1 MITLQYPQFNFRI
14 KEEDGKEWIFD
25 EFRKQWVRLTPE
37 EWVRQNMLQYLVQIK
52 KYPSSLIAIEKE
64 IAVGEMRKRFDI
76 LVYKN
81 AGPWMIIECKEM
93 NVALNDAVLKQVLN
107 YNIRLQTPFV
117 VITNGSS
124 VYGFELQ
131 NGRMEQIQELP
142 SF

>member
-1 MITLQYPQFNFRI
+1 
-14 KEEDGKEWIFD
+14 
-25 EFRKQWVRLTPE
+25 
-37 EWVRQNMLQYLVQIK
+37 
-52 KYPSSLIAIEKE
+52 
-64 IAVGEMRKRFDI
+64 MRKRFDI

-81 AGPWMIIECKEM
+81 AVPWMIIECKEM